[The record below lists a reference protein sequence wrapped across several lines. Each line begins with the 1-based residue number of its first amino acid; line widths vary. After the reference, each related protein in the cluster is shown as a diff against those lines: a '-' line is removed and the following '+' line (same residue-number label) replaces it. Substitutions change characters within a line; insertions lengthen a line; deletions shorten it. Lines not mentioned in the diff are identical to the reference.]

1 MKPAPDEALLRRA
14 LAAMDVTPL
23 SLAAAEG
30 LDRRTVPG
38 LLAGRGDR
46 EAAARL
52 AEAFRRASAELRAL
66 AAELSEAAQLG

>member
-1 MKPAPDEALLRRA
+1 MRPADEGLIARA
-14 LAAMDVTPL
+14 LAALDVTPL

-30 LDRRTVPG
+30 LDRRTVAG

-52 AEAFRRASAELRAL
+52 AEAFRRASAELHTL
-66 AAELSEAAQLG
+66 AADLSEAAHQR